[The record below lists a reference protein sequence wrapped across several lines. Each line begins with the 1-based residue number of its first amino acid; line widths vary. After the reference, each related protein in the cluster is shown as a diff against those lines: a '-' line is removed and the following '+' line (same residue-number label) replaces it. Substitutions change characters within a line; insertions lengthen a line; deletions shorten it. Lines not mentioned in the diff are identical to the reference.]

1 MFNLFKSWKY
11 NEKGVASI
19 SLFILSLP
27 LIVGSFGFG
36 FDEVRGIY
44 IRNYVQGRAD
54 LAVQNAVAATTT
66 TTSKGNISLDANY
79 VNDVIN
85 NYEKNT
91 QEYRNNS
98 ILSCSSKATTTY
110 NPTNQIT
117 HQNISSTASC
127 VQTVWQVGTFFNQAT
142 ACKNLN
148 SFGPTSAYGV
158 HFQVK
163 EKINTIFLRILGINT
178 INLGTINAESLIRPN
193 CP

>member
-1 MFNLFKSWKY
+1 MSSKVFKLFKSWRY

-36 FDEVRGIY
+36 FDEIRGIY

-66 TTSKGNISLDANY
+66 TSSNGSISLNTDYTSIVEGNY
-79 VNDVIN
+79 KD
-85 NYEKNT
+85 NT
-91 QEYRNNS
+91 QQYRNQS
-98 ILSCSSKATTTY
+98 ILSCNESDVVR
-110 NPTNQIT
+110 
-117 HQNISSTASC
+117 QNVSTLSPC
-127 VQTVWQVGTFFNQAT
+127 TQTVWQVGTFGQST
-142 ACKNLN
+142 SCKNLN
-148 SFGPTSAYGV
+148 SFGPTPAYGV

-163 EKINTIFLRILGINT
+163 EKINTVFLRILGINT